1 MKGLLIVNN
10 FVYAAKFSELYD
22 LLCNSAKRLG
32 ICLEIKKTGD
42 IPHNIDYVN
51 NEQYDFILFW
61 DKDTVLANMFELCGY
76 RVFNSSNAIMNCDN
90 KAYTAVLLQKA
101 NVRTP
106 RTFIAPLTFE
116 GLGYNDLTFANSIS
130 DILGYPMIIKEL
142 YGSFGQQVYLVNNTD
157 EMKAIIAKLGHKGFL
172 MQEYIESSRGRDIR
186 INVVGDKAISS
197 MLRYNEHGDF
207 RSNISNGGSMKKY
220 DINDEQRKAAI
231 DACKALKM
239 DFAGVDVMFGKHGEP
254 IICEVN
260 SNPHFKSTLQC
271 TGADMSF
278 EILSYI
284 KSEML
289 K

>member
-10 FVYAAKFSELYD
+10 FVYATKFSELYD
-22 LLCNSAKRLG
+22 LLCNSAKQ
-32 ICLEIKKTGD
+32 LEIYLDVKKTGN
-42 IPHNIDYVN
+42 IPHNLDYIN
-51 NEQYDFILFW
+51 DEQYDFILFW
-61 DKDTVLANMFELCGY
+61 DKDTILANMFEVCGY

-90 KAYTAVLLQKA
+90 KANTSVLLQKSK
-101 NVRTP
+101 VRTP
-106 RTFIAPLTFE
+106 KTFIAPLTFE

-142 YGSFGQQVYLVNNTD
+142 YGSFGQQVYMVKNAD
-157 EMKAIIAKLGHKGFL
+157 EMKDIITKLGHKGFL

-186 INVVGDKAISS
+186 INVVGDRVISS

-220 DINDEQRKAAI
+220 DINEDQQMIAI
-231 DACKALKM
+231 EACKALNL
-239 DFAGVDVMFGKHGEP
+239 DFAGVDVMFGKNDEP

-271 TGADMSF
+271 TGVDMSF

-284 KSEML
+284 KREML
-289 K
+289 R

>member
-10 FVYAAKFSELYD
+10 FVHATKFSELYD
-22 LLCNSAKRLG
+22 LLCKSAKRLE
-32 ICLEIKKTGD
+32 ICLDVKKTGD
-42 IPHNIDYVN
+42 ILHNLDNI
-51 NEQYDFILFW
+51 NEERYDFILFW

-90 KAYTAVLLQKA
+90 KANTSVLLQKA
-101 NVRTP
+101 NVRIP
-106 RTFIAPLTFE
+106 KTFIAPLTFE
-116 GLGYNDLTFANSIS
+116 GLGYNDLTFVNSIS

-142 YGSFGQQVYLVNNTD
+142 YGSFGQQVYMVKNTD
-157 EMKAIIAKLGHKGFL
+157 EMKDIITKLGHKGFL

-186 INVVGDKAISS
+186 INVVGNRAISS

-220 DINDEQRKAAI
+220 DINEEQRTIAI
-231 DACKALKM
+231 EACKALNL
-239 DFAGVDVMFGKHGEP
+239 DFAGVDVMFGKYDEP

-271 TGADMSF
+271 TGVDMSF

-284 KSEML
+284 KSEL
-289 K
+289 LR